1 MENLTFGKELLS
13 IIVPVYNCEKYLEEC
28 IDSIIRQ
35 TYKNMEIILVDDGS
49 TDSSGE
55 ICDQYIHRDARIKVI
70 HKENGGQQDARS
82 AGIAIS
88 QGVFIGFVDSDDWI
102 EADMYEN
109 LYKSVGQAD
118 LITSGLWQ
126 YDKNGAAQKIVD
138 ALEAGIYDGQSK
150 FFCNNLIV
158 YMGQIESGMLGG
170 IVNSISN
177 KLFKA
182 SIVKKI
188 YPQVNVNIK
197 SGEDLLF
204 TIVYALMCKQIIVT
218 HECYYHY
225 RYNSVSMSYRKNLD
239 YLSEMNIFYRVLDK
253 ALVGHAFEENL
264 RDQLNR
270 MVMYYVYTYTSSMM
284 QMNMELYYPQYI
296 FPQNHLLYKKRIVL
310 FGSGKVGKSYY
321 LDWKYN
327 ASINVVQWIDSS
339 PAMNEIFNCSIQEPG
354 EIVRDGFDY
363 VVCAVLNQQL
373 AEDMKKQLIESE
385 INEDMILW
393 EKPEDIFRK
402 FFLIR

>member
-1 MENLTFGKELLS
+1 M
-13 IIVPVYNCEKYLEEC
+13 
-28 IDSIIRQ
+28 
-35 TYKNMEIILVDDGS
+35 
-49 TDSSGE
+49 
-55 ICDQYIHRDARIKVI
+55 I

-88 QGVFIGFVDSDDWI
+88 QGAFIGFVDSDDWI

-109 LYKSVGQAD
+109 LYKSIGQAD
-118 LITSGLWQ
+118 LVTSGVWQ
-126 YDKNGAAQKIVD
+126 YDKNGTAQKIVD

-150 FFCNNLIV
+150 YFCNNLIV

-177 KLFKA
+177 KLFNA

-188 YPQVNVNIK
+188 YPQVNVHIK

-204 TIVYALMCKQIIVT
+204 TIVYALMCKKIIVT

-225 RYNSVSMSYRKNLD
+225 RYNSASMSYRKNLD
-239 YLSEMNIFYRVLDK
+239 YLSEMNIFYKVLDK
-253 ALVGHAFEENL
+253 ALVGHAFEESL
-264 RDQLNR
+264 REQLNR
-270 MVMYYVYTYTSSMM
+270 MLMYYVYTYTSSMM
-284 QMNMELYYPQYI
+284 QMSTELYYPQYI
-296 FPQNHLLYKKRIVL
+296 FPRNHLLYEKRIVL

-327 ASINVVQWIDSS
+327 ASIHVVQWIDSS
-339 PAMNEIFNCSIQEPG
+339 PAMDGIFNCSIQEPG

-373 AEDMKKQLIESE
+373 AEDMKKQLIEHE
-385 INEDMILW
+385 IKEDIILW

>member
-1 MENLTFGKELLS
+1 MENVTFGKELLS

-28 IDSIIRQ
+28 VDSIIRQ
-35 TYKNMEIILVDDGS
+35 TYKNLEIILVDDGS

-88 QGVFIGFVDSDDWI
+88 QGAFIGFVDSDDWI

-109 LYKSVGQAD
+109 LYKSIGQAD
-118 LITSGLWQ
+118 LVTSGVWQ
-126 YDKNGAAQKIVD
+126 YDKNGTAQKIVD

-150 FFCNNLIV
+150 YFCNNLIV

-177 KLFKA
+177 KLFNA

-188 YPQVNVNIK
+188 YPQVNVHIK

-204 TIVYALMCKQIIVT
+204 TIVYALMCKKIIVT

-225 RYNSVSMSYRKNLD
+225 RYNSASMSYRKNLD
-239 YLSEMNIFYRVLDK
+239 YLSEMNIFYKVLDK
-253 ALVGHAFEENL
+253 ALVGHAFEESL
-264 RDQLNR
+264 REQLNR
-270 MVMYYVYTYTSSMM
+270 MLMYYVYTYTSSMM
-284 QMNMELYYPQYI
+284 QMSTELYYPQYI
-296 FPQNHLLYKKRIVL
+296 FPRNHLLYEKRIVL

-327 ASINVVQWIDSS
+327 ASIHVVQWIDSS
-339 PAMNEIFNCSIQEPG
+339 PAMDGIFNCSIQEPG

-373 AEDMKKQLIESE
+373 AEDMKKQLIEHE
-385 INEDMILW
+385 IKEDIILW